1 MKHKSLFFI
10 IPITILVWIFLVLIP
25 YNNLFSFEEQNQIVE
40 ENKILTNYSLEEI
53 KEINK
58 ILEKIDEKNI
68 LEESLKNELLSLKNN
83 FKKEEENKIL
93 AEKLKEQIKKEIS
106 TEMFENISWSWIFE
120 KIKETWTWILSLN
133 KNLEKVEN
141 LENKTSKIL
150 DKKEEKLEF
159 KKELD
164 ISKNFAKLHIQERN
178 QSCESAATADILS
191 TMFKKDFSEKE
202 ILDKMPKDK
211 TYGKPSYIKDGKII
225 WWDPNVWFVWDMDLH
240 QFNLTGYAIY
250 EKPMSKIYEDLWVKF
265 DLYNRFENN
274 LGLKNPK
281 EALVYMLKEIHKWN
295 FVQTWW
301 EYCTDQRFEDWT
313 VRENITTQQANSWIS
328 RKNFCY
334 SFDEERRITWY
345 TEEWKQIDA
354 VKQSHNFILLGYIW
368 DIENPEKIIV
378 WDTYTWKHIYPT
390 AEWMR
395 KWELNDARAIIIY
408 NEKK

>member
-10 IPITILVWIFLVLIP
+10 IPLTIFSLIFLILIP
-25 YNNLFSFEEQNQIVE
+25 YNNLFSFEEQNQVVE
-40 ENKILTNYSLEEI
+40 ENKLLTNYSLEEI

-68 LEESLKNELLSLKNN
+68 LEEKFKNELLSLKNN

-93 AEKLKEQIKKEIS
+93 AEKLKEKFKKEIW
-106 TEMFENISWSWIFE
+106 TGILENISWSWILE
-120 KIKETWTWILSLN
+120 KIKETSSGILA
-133 KNLEKVEN
+133 KNEEKVEKV
-141 LENKTSKIL
+141 E
-150 DKKEEKLEF
+150 EF

-164 ISKNFAKLHIQERN
+164 TSKNFAKLHIQERN
-178 QSCESAATADILS
+178 QSCEAAATADILS

-250 EKPMSKIYEDLWVKF
+250 EKPMSKIYADLWVKF

-281 EALVYMLKEIHKWN
+281 EALTHMLKEVHKWN
-295 FVQTWW
+295 FVQIWW
-301 EYCTDQRFEDWT
+301 EYCTDQRFEDWNT
-313 VRENITTQQANSWIS
+313 DEKITTEQANSGLS
-328 RKNFCY
+328 KKNFCY
-334 SFDEERRITWY
+334 SFAEERRITWF
-345 TEEWKQIDA
+345 TEEWKEIKA

-378 WDTYTWKHIYPT
+378 WDTQTWKHTYPT